1 MGFFTI
7 LNNIKI
13 IIIIV
18 VINIKKILL
27 FICFFFLFNTLE
39 IDSNSDKI
47 LLYNKGDL
55 YQEEFHKVYFY
66 NTNSKELKSFLNI
79 LDIEVLS
86 YIVDDKKYYASNI
99 DELTQKYIKDK
110 SIEEQI
116 YYNEYGIKIDGINI
130 KCINNELL
138 KLENLTNVY

>member
-1 MGFFTI
+1 M
-7 LNNIKI
+7 
-13 IIIIV
+13 

-27 FICFFFLFNTLE
+27 FICLFFLFNTLE

-55 YQEEFHKVYFY
+55 YQEEYHKVYFY
-66 NTNSKELKSFLNI
+66 NTNSKELKNILNI
-79 LDIEVLS
+79 LDIDVLS
-86 YIVDDKKYYASNI
+86 YIIDDKKYYASNI

-116 YYNEYGIKIDGINI
+116 YYDEYGIKIDSINI
-130 KCINNELL
+130 KCVNNELL
-138 KLENLTNVY
+138 KLEKLVNIY